1 MASGGGTGP
10 GPGGRLIYSVQRTYM
25 LKAVATAEA
34 EVLTCD
40 QRIDIPV
47 IEPLANVQAVV
58 YQEQPRTVVPCIEI
72 TGVNLND
79 VVLKFET
86 NEGVTYTPIIIG
98 SGMQYPL
105 ENPYLPY
112 RHVLVLPRGTTGI
125 KSCKVVTHA
134 GTEIQNS
141 LTFGVMLPPYNYDN
155 ALFGYLSY
163 GVQKNSDRITE
174 LENKQLSIKNT
185 AISEASEDVFRVFGP
200 NDDSNIMGWGIQFH
214 NSGALLSL
222 NMGSANVTV
231 FSGIDVTG
239 VTLLA
244 LSYDR
249 MSSVCNLYALT
260 EASGGNVTQ
269 QRLLASGFC
278 PVKGAGAILHLFIDS
293 AEQSFTEIG
302 TGYIRSLGDLNV

>member
-1 MASGGGTGP
+1 MASAGSVSQF
-10 GPGGRLIYSVQRTYM
+10 IYSIQRTYA
-25 LKAVATAEA
+25 LKVAHRADA
-34 EVLTCD
+34 EVLTCE

-47 IEPLANVQAVV
+47 IEPLQQMQPVV
-58 YQEQPRTVVPCIEI
+58 YQEQPRTFVPCIEL
-72 TGVNLND
+72 TGTALSGLD
-79 VVLKFET
+79 LTFET
-86 NEGVTYTPIIIG
+86 NEGVTVLPIMIPSGAG
-98 SGMQYPL
+98 SSL
-105 ENPYLPY
+105 DNPYLPDRY
-112 RHVLVLPRGTTGI
+112 VLVLPRGTTGI
-125 KSCKVVTHA
+125 KSCKLATKAHVPTRRALQH
-134 GTEIQNS
+134 S
-141 LTFGVMLPPYNYDN
+141 LTFGVMPPPYNYDN

-163 GVQKNSDRITE
+163 GVQENSDRITE
-174 LENKQLSIKNT
+174 LENKQLFIKNT

-214 NSGALLSL
+214 NAGASLTL

-278 PVKGAGAILHLFIDS
+278 PVKNVGAILHLFIDS
-293 AEQSFTEIG
+293 AEQTFTEIG

>member
-1 MASGGGTGP
+1 MPAEGTGP
-10 GPGGRLIYSVQRTYM
+10 RMRNNLIYSVQRTYI
-25 LKAVATAEA
+25 LKVVATADA
-34 EVLTCD
+34 EVLMCD
-40 QRIDIPV
+40 QRIDIPI
-47 IEPLANVQAVV
+47 IEPRPQMQAVV
-58 YQEQPRTVVPCIEI
+58 YQEQPRTFVPCIEL

-79 VVLKFET
+79 LVFTFET
-86 NEGVTYTPIIIG
+86 NEGVTVLPVKVG

-112 RHVLVLPRGTTGI
+112 RYVLVLPRGTTGI
-125 KSCKVVTHA
+125 KSCTVTTHA
-134 GTEIQNS
+134 GTKLLHS
-141 LTFGVMLPPYNYDN
+141 LTFGVMPPPYNYDN

-163 GVQKNSDRITE
+163 RAQKNSDRITE

-214 NSGALLSL
+214 NAGASLSL

-278 PVKGAGAILHLFIDS
+278 PVKGVGAILHLFIDA
-293 AEQSFTEIG
+293 AEQTFTEIG